1 MSYIK
6 KSQRYDL
13 DKTISNISKLDVGKL
28 NYLVTRLML
37 KYISENGESY
47 KHYNDIIGVLE
58 CVKMELYRRRISAY
72 ENKKINENL
81 DMY

>member
-1 MSYIK
+1 MTYIK

-58 CVKMELYRRRISAY
+58 CAKMELYRRRISAY
-72 ENKKINENL
+72 ENKKMNENL

>member
-13 DKTISNISKLDVGKL
+13 DKTINSISKLDVNKL
-28 NYLVTRLML
+28 NYLITRLML

-47 KHYNDIIGVLE
+47 KHYNDLIGVLE
-58 CVKMELYRRRISAY
+58 CVKMELYRRRISDY
-72 ENKKINENL
+72 ENKKMNENL
-81 DMY
+81 DIY